1 VWVFVFLLAALAG
14 FSGPSVTVDPGVVT
28 LRQPAS
34 VTVVGTWTP
43 TLQVRL
49 VGASVALGH
58 RTPWTSLRRVGPIWR
73 GTLPVPEFRGVYPI
87 ELRARAGA
95 PVIRSEGW
103 FLRVLAP
110 GTLARP
116 SFATP
121 EEVAS
126 WWVRTMPPKA
136 TLAALKRW
144 PAPLYDRR
152 DPRLHQRM
160 VIAYD
165 SLLPWPAL
173 VPEPGRVGLFIT
185 AFRDTLDGPW
195 RFLEAKVSP

>member
-1 VWVFVFLLAALAG
+1 MRVIAFMLAALAG
-14 FSGPSVTVDPGVVT
+14 FGGPSVSVDPGVVG
-28 LRQPAS
+28 LGRPAN

-49 VGASVALGH
+49 VGASVAFGH
-58 RTPWTSLRRVGPIWR
+58 RTPWTTLRRAGPAWR
-73 GTLPVPEFRGVYPI
+73 ATLPVPEFRGVYPI
-87 ELRARAGA
+87 ELRVRAGA
-95 PVIRSEGW
+95 PVLRSKLW

-136 TLAALKRW
+136 RLAALKRW
-144 PAPLYDRR
+144 PAPTYDRR

-185 AFRDTLDGPW
+185 AFRDSLDGPW

>member
-1 VWVFVFLLAALAG
+1 VIPFLLAAVAG
-14 FSGPSVTVDPGVVT
+14 FSAPSVTVNPGVVT
-28 LRQPAS
+28 LGRAAS
-34 VTVVGTWTP
+34 VVVAGTRTP
-43 TLQVRL
+43 TVQVRL
-49 VGASVALGH
+49 VGASVAFGH
-58 RTPWTSLRRVGPIWR
+58 RTPWISLRRVGSTWR
-73 GTLPVPEFRGVYPI
+73 GSLPVPEFRGVYPI
-87 ELRARAGA
+87 EIRARPGA
-95 PVIRSEGW
+95 PVIRSERW
-103 FLRVLAP
+103 SLRVLAA

-136 TLAALKRW
+136 VLAALKRW
-144 PAPLYDRR
+144 PAPPYDRR

-173 VPEPGRVGLFIT
+173 VPKPGRVGLFIT
-185 AFRDTLDGPW
+185 AFRDSLDGPW

>member
-1 VWVFVFLLAALAG
+1 VHVLEFLLAAVVG
-14 FSGPSVTVDPGVVT
+14 FGGPSVSIDPGVVT

-34 VTVVGTWTP
+34 VTVVGTWTQ

-49 VGASVALGH
+49 VGASVSFGH
-58 RTPWTSLRRVGPIWR
+58 RTPWTSLRRVGSTWR
-73 GTLPVPEFRGVYPI
+73 ARLPVPEFRGVYPI

-95 PVIRSEGW
+95 SVIRSKQW
-103 FLRVLAP
+103 FLQVLAP

-136 TLAALKRW
+136 TLTALKRW

-152 DPRLHQRM
+152 DPRLHQRI

-173 VPEPGRVGLFIT
+173 VPKPGLVGLFIT

>member
-1 VWVFVFLLAALAG
+1 MLAGLAG

-28 LRQPAS
+28 LGRPAS
-34 VTVVGTWTP
+34 LTVVGTWTP

-49 VGASVALGH
+49 DGASVAFGH
-58 RTPWTSLRRVGPIWR
+58 RTPWTSLRRVGPTWR
-73 GTLPVPEFRGVYPI
+73 ARLPAPEFRGVYPI
-87 ELRARAGA
+87 ELRARPGA
-95 PVIRSEGW
+95 PVMRSERW
-103 FLRVLAP
+103 FLLVLAR

-121 EEVAS
+121 EGVAT
-126 WWVRTMPPKA
+126 WWVRTMPPRA
-136 TLAALKRW
+136 TLAAVKRW
-144 PAPLYDRR
+144 PRPLYDRR

-185 AFRDTLDGPW
+185 AFRDTSHDPW

>member
-1 VWVFVFLLAALAG
+1 VLAFLLAAVAG
-14 FSGPSVTVDPGVVT
+14 LSGPAVTVDPGVIT
-28 LRQPAS
+28 LRQAAH

-49 VGASVALGH
+49 VGASVAFGH
-58 RTPWTSLRRVGPIWR
+58 RTPWTPLRRVGPRWEA
-73 GTLPVPEFRGVYPI
+73 TLPVPEFRGIYPI
-87 ELRARAGA
+87 ELRARPGS
-95 PVIRSEGW
+95 PVIRSDDW

-136 TLAALKRW
+136 TLHALKLW
-144 PAPLYDRR
+144 PASDYDLR

-165 SLLPWPAL
+165 VLKPWPAL
-173 VPEPGRVGLFIT
+173 VPKPGRVGVWLT
-185 AFRDTLDGPW
+185 AYRDAFHGRW
-195 RFLEAKVSP
+195 RFLEATVSP